1 MRLEF
6 WGRHSIILL
15 NDTVGRHSHL
25 SWKHI
30 RIGRYFATTAS
41 GETGKTYRHA
51 RHGSH
56 TTHLDAL
63 HKFPLEI
70 AHLGLTTGT
79 RAPTFAL
86 VGTFGDFQ
94 RNAVLL
100 SNGAADLL

>member
-1 MRLEF
+1 MRFGDLKIWRF
-6 WGRHSIILL
+6 GDL
-15 NDTVGRHSHL
+15 NDAVDRRRHL

-30 RIGRYFATTAS
+30 RRYFATTAG

-51 RHGSH
+51 RHGCH

-70 AHLGLTTGT
+70 AHLRLTAGT
-79 RAPTFAL
+79 SATAFAL
-86 VGTFGDFQ
+86 IGTFGNFQ
-94 RNAVLL
+94 RDAVLL